1 MAEQMTNAEIKAEIL
16 KRLEVAVRRD
26 IEKDGSDVI
35 SAGLRST
42 TDVAGYLYPAVPV
55 SKVSRILDQMCLDGE
70 IDWYGKIEGLGN
82 VSFWRLALN
91 EGDNGD
97 GEPVIVEVQAI
108 RDSNLVQGALPDEAT
123 DLQVDFDY
131 WFPVAA

>member
-1 MAEQMTNAEIKAEIL
+1 MVEMMATAEIKAEIL
-16 KRLEVAVRRD
+16 KRLEFAVGRD
-26 IEKDGSDVI
+26 IEKDGDDPI

-42 TDVAGYLYPAVPV
+42 TDIASYLYPKVPV

-91 EGDNGD
+91 EGDDGD
-97 GEPVIVEVQAI
+97 GEPVVIELQSI
-108 RDSNLVQGALPDEAT
+108 RDSNLVQSAVPDEAS
-123 DLQVDFDY
+123 DLEVDYDY
-131 WFPVAA
+131 WFPIAA

>member
-1 MAEQMTNAEIKAEIL
+1 MAEQMTNAEIRSEIL
-16 KRLEVAVRRD
+16 DRLENAVRRD
-26 IEKDGSDVI
+26 IDKDGTDVI

-42 TDVAGYLYPAVPV
+42 TDVAGYLYPKVPV

-91 EGDNGD
+91 EGDDGE
-97 GEPVIVEVQAI
+97 GEPVVIELQSI
-108 RDSNLVQGALPDEAT
+108 RDSNLMHSAVADEAT
-123 DLQVDFDY
+123 NFAVDFDY
-131 WFPVAA
+131 WFPIAA